1 MNDKYHE
8 MLSELRTQMAEEY
21 KTVRKS
27 VNRPAWPQLM
37 ITKGRSR
44 TEYLAVTYKDGKR
57 IKRHINKEPGQI
69 YRLAHKAY
77 MKEYAL
83 RLRADM
89 EVINAAVKA
98 MQSLD
103 YRSILNALPKHF
115 DLLDPERVMI
125 PGKGAGERFYP
136 NPSADAFPVEARL
149 EFGGTDPWEWAA
161 EPYRENTDHPEH
173 KTHLT
178 RSGLYCRS
186 KSEALIFEIY
196 MSLGLPFH
204 YDETITIGGQRL
216 SPDFIGVRRDGR
228 FVYHEHC
235 GLSSEQ
241 YRARNDW
248 KSGLYAA
255 ADIFPGD
262 NLIYTYDDPNGN
274 INARLAEAL
283 IRDAYKL

>member
-1 MNDKYHE
+1 
-8 MLSELRTQMAEEY
+8 MA
-21 KTVRKS
+21 
-27 VNRPAWPQLM
+27 N
-37 ITKGRSR
+37 
-44 TEYLAVTYKDGKR
+44 
-57 IKRHINKEPGQI
+57 
-69 YRLAHKAY
+69 KAY
-77 MKEYAL
+77 MKEYSL

-89 EVINAAVKA
+89 EVLNAALKA

-103 YRSILNALPKHF
+103 YRSILKALPKHF

-149 EFGGTDPWEWAA
+149 EFSGTDRWEWAA
-161 EPYRENTDHPEH
+161 EPYCENTDHPDH

-186 KSEALIFEIY
+186 KSEALIFELY

-255 ADIFPGD
+255 SDIFPGD

-274 INARLAEAL
+274 INAMLVEAL

>member
-1 MNDKYHE
+1 MSDIYLEKLNE
-8 MLSELRTQMAEEY
+8 LLSEMYKEY
-21 KTVRKS
+21 QIVRKS
-27 VNRPAWPQLM
+27 VNRPVWPQLM
-37 ITKGRSR
+37 IINDRGRIDHI
-44 TEYLAVTYKDGKR
+44 AIDYKNGR
-57 IKRHINKEPGQI
+57 RERHFINKDQDKI

-103 YRSILNALPKHF
+103 YRSILKALPKHF

-149 EFGGTDPWEWAA
+149 VFSGTDPWEWAA

-228 FVYHEHC
+228 FIYHEHC

-248 KSGLYAA
+248 KSGLYSS

-274 INARLAEAL
+274 INAKLAEAL

>member
-8 MLSELRTQMAEEY
+8 VLSELRTQMAEEY

-44 TEYLAVTYKDGKR
+44 TDYLAVTYKDGKR

-103 YRSILNALPKHF
+103 YRSILKALPKHF

-136 NPSADAFPVEARL
+136 NPSADVFPVEARL
-149 EFGGTDPWEWAA
+149 EFSGTDRWEWAA
-161 EPYRENTDHPEH
+161 EPYCENTDHPEH

-274 INARLAEAL
+274 INARLAETL
-283 IRDAYKL
+283 IRDAYRL